1 MADGAF
7 VPFGSWRAAHGR
19 PSLWPHHHLFRAI
32 FPLLSL
38 LSLPQSLNDSRANLL
53 ILKGKSILMEQ
64 FI

>member
-7 VPFGSWRAAHGR
+7 VPFGSWRAAHRR

-32 FPLLSL
+32 FALLSL

-53 ILKGKSILMEQ
+53 I
-64 FI
+64 